1 MAPFEPLRQARLALR
16 NRGIGRRLLLA
27 IILFSSL
34 VTLIATAVQLYT
46 DYRRDLNQIENRL
59 ADIESSYLASLGAS
73 LWNLDINQL
82 KLQLEGIRQLPDIQ
96 AVSVTETTQNV
107 SMPLHIK
114 LGDWQ
119 AKQSISHTYPIEHQV
134 GAESRKIGTLVV
146 QASLTQVYTR
156 LRDKAVVI
164 LFSQGVKT
172 FLVSMFILYIFY
184 RFVTTHLAKIAQ
196 HVSQYELSSPPPPLR
211 LERNQPTKPD
221 ELDQVVSAFNTLG
234 ENLSQ
239 AYEHMRDVNNAL
251 AQDIIARREAE
262 EEVKRLNAILEQRVR
277 QRTAELEAANKEL
290 ASFCYSV
297 SHDLRAP
304 LRRIEGFRRLLSEEL
319 AARSSMDMQH
329 YLSRIEAGTQD
340 MADMIDS
347 FLRLSRTTQ
356 GELTVESVNLSELV
370 ARLFKEF
377 SERDPKRAVKLDLE
391 PDVWAQVDRR
401 FFEMLLSN
409 LLSNAW
415 KYSSQ
420 IDDAEI
426 RFGTRWSQGQK
437 QYFVADNGAGFD
449 MKYAHRLFA
458 PFSRL
463 HKTEEF
469 EGIGIGLATVQRIIA
484 RHGGRVWAEAAPG
497 KGATFFFTLWERSQ
511 ESEQGHDFTG
521 GGQPGRS

>member
-1 MAPFEPLRQARLALR
+1 MTPFETLHPARLALK

-46 DYRRDLNQIENRL
+46 DYRRDLNQIKSRLTDVEN
-59 ADIESSYLASLGAS
+59 SYLASLGAS
-73 LWNLDINQL
+73 LWNLDVDQL
-82 KLQLEGIRQLPDIQ
+82 QLQLEGIRQLPDIQ
-96 AVSVTETTQNV
+96 AAAVTETNQNV
-107 SMPLHIK
+107 STPLHIK

-119 AKQSISHTYPIEHQV
+119 GKQSISRTYPIEHQV
-134 GAESRKIGTLVV
+134 GSESRTIGTLVV
-146 QASLTQVYTR
+146 QASLTEVYNR
-156 LRDKAVVI
+156 LWDKAIVI
-164 LFSQGVKT
+164 LFSQGIKT
-172 FLVSMFILYIFY
+172 FLVSLFILYIFY
-184 RFVTTHLAKIAQ
+184 HFVTTHLTKIAY
-196 HVSQYELSSPPPPLR
+196 HVSQYELTRPPPPLR
-211 LERNQPTKPD
+211 LERDQPSKPD
-221 ELDQVVSAFNTLG
+221 ELDQVVSAFNTLS

-239 AYEHMRDVNNAL
+239 AYEHMHEVNIAL

-262 EEVKRLNAILEQRVR
+262 KEIKRLNAILEQRVQ

-319 AARSSMDMQH
+319 ETQSSTDMQH
-329 YLSRIEAGTQD
+329 YLSRIEAGTRD
-340 MADMIDS
+340 MAEMIDN

-370 ARLFKEF
+370 ARLYNEF
-377 SERDPKRAVKLDLE
+377 SERDPERVAELDLE
-391 PDVWAQVDRR
+391 PQVWAQVDRR

-409 LLSNAW
+409 LLANAW

-420 IDDAEI
+420 VKSAKI
-426 RFGTRWSQGQK
+426 RFGTRWHKGQK
-437 QYFVADNGAGFD
+437 QYYMADNGAGFD
-449 MKYAHRLFA
+449 MKYADRLFA

-469 EGIGIGLATVQRIIA
+469 EGIGIGLATVQRIIG
-484 RHGGRVWAEAAPG
+484 RHGGRVWANAEPG

-511 ESEQGHDFTG
+511 ENEQGNNITS
-521 GGQPGRS
+521 GRQSR

>member
-1 MAPFEPLRQARLALR
+1 MAPLELLRQTGQAFKV
-16 NRGIGRRLLLA
+16 RGIGRRLLLA

-46 DYRRDLNQIENRL
+46 DYRRELNQIESRL
-59 ADIESSYLASLGAS
+59 VDIESSYLASIGAS
-73 LWNLDINQL
+73 LWNLDVDQL
-82 KLQLEGIRQLPDIQ
+82 QLQLEGIKQLPDIQ
-96 AVSVTETTQNV
+96 AVAVTETSKNV
-107 SMPLHIK
+107 NTPLHIR
-114 LGDWQ
+114 LGNWQ
-119 AKQSISHTYPIEHQV
+119 AKQNISRTYAIEHQV
-134 GAESRKIGTLVV
+134 GEESRTIGTLVV
-146 QASLTQVYTR
+146 QASLTQVYNR
-156 LRDKAVVI
+156 LWDKAVVI

-172 FLVSMFILYIFY
+172 FLVSLFILYIFY
-184 RFVTTHLAKIAQ
+184 RFVTTHLARIAQ
-196 HVSQYELSSPPPPLR
+196 HVSQYELSSPPPPLL
-211 LERNQPTKPD
+211 LERDQPSRPD

-234 ENLSQ
+234 DNLSQ
-239 AYEHMRDVNNAL
+239 AYEHMREVNNAL

-262 EEVKRLNAILEQRVR
+262 EEVKHLNAILEQRVQ

-304 LRRIEGFRRLLSEEL
+304 LRRIEGFRRLLSDEL
-319 AARSSMDMQH
+319 DAQSTKDMQH
-329 YLSRIEAGTQD
+329 YLSRIEAGTRD

-356 GELTVESVNLSELV
+356 GELNVESVNLSELV

-377 SERDPKRAVKLDLE
+377 SERE
-391 PDVWAQVDRR
+391 PDRLVELELEREVWAQVDRR

-420 IDDAEI
+420 VSPAKI
-426 RFGTRWSQGQK
+426 RFGTRLHEGQR
-437 QYFVADNGAGFD
+437 QYFVTDNGAGFE
-449 MKYAHRLFA
+449 MKYADRLFA

-484 RHGGRVWAEAAPG
+484 RHGGRVWAKAEPE

-511 ESEQGHDFTG
+511 ESEQGNDFTG
-521 GGQPGRS
+521 GG